1 MLEFLISIFTGYFD
15 SCDNRQYG
23 QAPVCEWYVESGMI
37 VMTMHLCASG
47 GEGIMRENERAWH
60 AKGHESGSLRAKLDC
75 VCGEKI
81 INL

>member
-1 MLEFLISIFTGYFD
+1 
-15 SCDNRQYG
+15 
-23 QAPVCEWYVESGMI
+23 MI

-75 VCGEKI
+75 ICGEKI